1 MNNRVQEIKDA
12 IAETFKNRH
21 AVNRRYCRTA
31 LSDVRE
37 YIAHVRLIQSQITI
51 TKP

>member
-1 MNNRVQEIKDA
+1 MNKRIQEIKGA

-21 AVNRRYCRTA
+21 AVNRRYCSTA
-31 LSDVRE
+31 LSDIRE

-51 TKP
+51 AKP

>member
-1 MNNRVQEIKDA
+1 MNNRIQEIKEA

-31 LSDVRE
+31 LSDIRE
-37 YIAHVRLIQSQITI
+37 YIAKIRLIQSQLTI
-51 TKP
+51 IKP